1 MADDTVLIII
11 TFVMIALTIIAFSK
25 EGWDYLSIALLGC
38 VICVGLVVGQET
50 HAGFDFVDTIDIE
63 TILFIFGMQL
73 VVIIGESE
81 HVFEWVAI
89 KMIRATKGN
98 QRQFFYLTIILGI
111 GLTAFVG
118 DLSVTIIFIPLIIK
132 TCRILEVPAGTYSL
146 GLAMSIKMGTLITPY
161 SCPENFLTSIRLNL
175 SVDFFLVN
183 LGPLAIIL
191 SVITLLLLDRFLLRK
206 ETQVQPERKIL
217 LLDLLDPGTVVEN
230 KQRFRAAGIGIILLF
245 VCLFAFHDVPAF
257 LFVIL
262 FGFSLVLITQRKI
275 SNLFKDI
282 EWNLIFFFITLFIL
296 VGVLSELGFMQL
308 IGNGIV
314 GIAGGNIVV
323 ASVAIF
329 VFSSLAAAPLI
340 NAPVILFFLP
350 LIQVLEGGGFALAP
364 LAVAL
369 ILGTNIGST
378 FLPQGAPSEMVALSI
393 SRKFNVPNFSFSR
406 LMRTGVAFTAIHFS
420 ICLLYVVLFSVF
432 YV

>member
-1 MADDTVLIII
+1 
-11 TFVMIALTIIAFSK
+11 
-25 EGWDYLSIALLGC
+25 
-38 VICVGLVVGQET
+38 
-50 HAGFDFVDTIDIE
+50 
-63 TILFIFGMQL
+63 
-73 VVIIGESE
+73 
-81 HVFEWVAI
+81 
-89 KMIRATKGN
+89 
-98 QRQFFYLTIILGI
+98 
-111 GLTAFVG
+111 
-118 DLSVTIIFIPLIIK
+118 
-132 TCRILEVPAGTYSL
+132 
-146 GLAMSIKMGTLITPY
+146 
-161 SCPENFLTSIRLNL
+161 
-175 SVDFFLVN
+175 
-183 LGPLAIIL
+183 
-191 SVITLLLLDRFLLRK
+191 
-206 ETQVQPERKIL
+206 
-217 LLDLLDPGTVVEN
+217 VVEN

-257 LFVIL
+257 LLVIL

-296 VGVLSELGFMQL
+296 VGVLTELGFMQL

-378 FLPQGAPSEMVALSI
+378 FLPQGAPSEMVALTI

-432 YV
+432 FS